1 MAQHKTRKA
10 RTCRKCGVTLTKC
23 TALDLQVHAQAH
35 RGQAEAIQKAAASR
49 KRGVIGAPLVLAAAM
64 LAGGQRK

>member
-1 MAQHKTRKA
+1 
-10 RTCRKCGVTLTKC
+10 VTLTKC